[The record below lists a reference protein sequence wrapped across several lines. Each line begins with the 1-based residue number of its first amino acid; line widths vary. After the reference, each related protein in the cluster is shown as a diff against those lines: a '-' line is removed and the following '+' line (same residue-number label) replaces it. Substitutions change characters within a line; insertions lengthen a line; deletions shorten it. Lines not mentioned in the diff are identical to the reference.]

1 MRNIIK
7 FPINQTRPSDD
18 DDKRLKFNIR
28 TVMASEEFK
37 QWTDN
42 KISDYK
48 FLDIMFEMLPGDLIP
63 PSYDEFKLL
72 MDEITKKMESKE
84 FKLLQ
89 ENRPKDTP

>member
-1 MRNIIK
+1 MSNVIG
-7 FPINQTRPSDD
+7 FPLNKTRPSDD
-18 DDKRLKFNIR
+18 GDKRLKFNIR

-37 QWTDN
+37 QWADN

-48 FLDIMFEMLPGDLIP
+48 FLTIMVEMLPGNAIP

-72 MDEITKKMESKE
+72 IDEIIKKMESKE

-89 ENRPKDTP
+89 ENRPKNTP